1 MYLNYKRFETLNMW
15 MVKLYLF
22 IIITGVSNDFLI
34 YTQAVIKT
42 QNHIFSSK
50 RFMLV
55 LEFDFSLLEER
66 V

>member
-1 MYLNYKRFETLNMW
+1 MW

-22 IIITGVSNDFLI
+22 IIIIGVSNDFLI

-55 LEFDFSLLEER
+55 LEFHFSLLEEL